1 MAFCKTNDV
10 LFTDAGW
17 QVIVRA
23 NTVQVVQPDRPEIT
37 LTLQY
42 LAESNRILFTVEAG
56 VIKIMNNFYTSCT
69 VPGG

>member
-37 LTLQY
+37 LTLQD
-42 LAESNRILFTVEAG
+42 LAESNRILFTVEA
-56 VIKIMNNFYTSCT
+56 
-69 VPGG
+69 